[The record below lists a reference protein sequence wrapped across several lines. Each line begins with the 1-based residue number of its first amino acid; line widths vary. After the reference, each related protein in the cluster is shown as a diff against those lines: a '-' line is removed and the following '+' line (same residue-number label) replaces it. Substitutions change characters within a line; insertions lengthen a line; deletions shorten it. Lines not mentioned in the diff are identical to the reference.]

1 MSNVRLKDKHAHLFG
16 MTALTIKQ
24 NTDKTLILHPDPLSD
39 SVTEARQSND
49 PLSRSSSPSSNS
61 FSDPLSSLSKR
72 GQSNS
77 TRTRSPLFDN
87 DDMPRPASSVS
98 YAHRR
103 GSGGSNSSGSST
115 PIPASSVSS
124 KPASKGTRMSS
135 TPKKSSIFGDV
146 DVEKLGGNSLF
157 GNTRKGNRQFH
168 SYEADEDIFTPESRR
183 RPAYYERERGSP
195 GTSRPSSLFS
205 SDEEHPPFQKDSAP
219 SPFHAET
226 RRGIEI
232 TVPIPVNAEE
242 RNYGREGMRDFG
254 ISPRSGSPSTNF
266 NAVKTVGGVEASSEF
281 SKGAK
286 VQNLKPQSPK
296 QAQEQPL
303 SSNLSPSASANV
315 TKAPSPKPAAKQS
328 KSSIF
333 SSVAPFL
340 SRPQSREPSPVATD
354 VTETEKAVSTMKAQQ
369 TSEAPTPPAVPQPVI
384 NESSR
389 AKNIMKDQVSS
400 PVEPSHVEN
409 EVMSHSA
416 MIDEDPESI
425 AFRNDMSFSIKP
437 VVPNIN
443 YIDPNEDFLPPP
455 DITHNT
461 LIQHTATTGPTDI
474 DDPWQ
479 SSIIPPPTNALSQ
492 PVLKTGPP
500 DLDYTAFQPMESHS
514 KTQENLMIN
523 TATISENKRN
533 AFSDLISNWNS
544 GSVGQMEFMTDPA
557 FVQDD
562 SDFYQTVAKEQSDV
576 GFKGIEDEAEPSGHG
591 YSVHHTLLDGL
602 GGMNLNDNPWS

>member
-1 MSNVRLKDKHAHLFG
+1 
-16 MTALTIKQ
+16 
-24 NTDKTLILHPDPLSD
+24 
-39 SVTEARQSND
+39 
-49 PLSRSSSPSSNS
+49 
-61 FSDPLSSLSKR
+61 
-72 GQSNS
+72 
-77 TRTRSPLFDN
+77 
-87 DDMPRPASSVS
+87 MPRPASSVS

-124 KPASKGTRMSS
+124 KPVSKGTKTSS

-157 GNTRKGNRQFH
+157 GNTRKGSRGFH
-168 SYEADEDIFTPESRR
+168 NYEADEDIFTADSRR
-183 RPAYYERERGSP
+183 RPVFQERERGSP

-219 SPFHAET
+219 SPFHTET
-226 RRGIEI
+226 RRGPDI
-232 TVPIPVNAEE
+232 TAPIPSKPEDHKIA
-242 RNYGREGMRDFG
+242 REDMRDFG
-254 ISPRSGSPSTNF
+254 ISPRSGSPSTNI
-266 NAVKTVGGVEASSEF
+266 NAAKTVGGAEVVSEL
-281 SKGAK
+281 SRGAK
-286 VQNLKPQSPK
+286 VQNTKPQSPK
-296 QAQEQPL
+296 QAQEQLL
-303 SSNLSPSASANV
+303 SSNLSPSVSANV

-340 SRPQSREPSPVATD
+340 SRPQSREPSPVAADT
-354 VTETEKAVSTMKAQQ
+354 TETEKPVSTTKAQQ
-369 TSEAPTPPAVPQPVI
+369 TSTTPAAPAIAQSIV

-389 AKNIMKDQVSS
+389 AETRMKDQVPS
-400 PVEPSHVEN
+400 PVEPFHVEN
-409 EVMSHSA
+409 EVMSHRA

-479 SSIIPPPTNALSQ
+479 SSIIPPPTSALSK
-492 PVLKTGPP
+492 PILNTGPP
-500 DLDYTAFQPMESHS
+500 DLDYTAFQPMESQS

-544 GSVGQMEFMTDPA
+544 GSVGQMEFITDPA

-562 SDFYQTVAKEQSDV
+562 SEFYQTVAKEQSDV
-576 GFKGIEDEAEPSGHG
+576 GFKGIEDEAEQPSGHG
-591 YSVHHTLLDGL
+591 YSIHHTLMDGL